1 MEKNCSNNINITTSG
16 ILRIEAQISIV
27 VYFTILNFLVIV
39 GNVILWLYI
48 RKRKSE
54 SILFIRM
61 VIIGTFPAALTG
73 KFLFKSKK
81 FAYFVTFSR
90 FKPLVWFHF
99 ADCFL
104 LLHFIKYNTFL
115 WASNYTLTLGRKII
129 LANEWERNEVV
140 YSAC

>member
-1 MEKNCSNNINITTSG
+1 MEKNCSNNINTTTSG

-73 KFLFKSKK
+73 KFLFK

-90 FKPLVWFHF
+90 FKPLV
-99 ADCFL
+99 
-104 LLHFIKYNTFL
+104 
-115 WASNYTLTLGRKII
+115 
-129 LANEWERNEVV
+129 
-140 YSAC
+140 